1 MVDLAVK
8 LDIIQK
14 SGSWFSMGEERI
26 GQGRD
31 SAKKYLKD
39 NPEICERVEAEIRQ
53 NSFKLMSAQSQAA
66 ARAAG
71 RAPQEETEA
80 QGEAQ
85 EAAPEEAVPLP
96 EEPPEGKPEGKLT
109 VPKGVDVSA
118 DDFDD
123 DAP

>member
-1 MVDLAVK
+1 
-8 LDIIQK
+8 
-14 SGSWFSMGEERI
+14 MGEERI

-80 QGEAQ
+80 Q